1 MPEEAAARPRRA
13 QVEGQ
18 GALHE
23 SGRGS
28 STVGL
33 VAKLPNLLKVRDAA
47 RLLGLGKSAVYQLIR
62 MRRIRSVQIP
72 GRRRSVY
79 RIPADA
85 IAEFI
90 VRHTRDVR
98 R

>member
-1 MPEEAAARPRRA
+1 MTAMSDGLPE
-13 QVEGQ
+13 
-18 GALHE
+18 
-23 SGRGS
+23 
-28 STVGL
+28 
-33 VAKLPNLLKVRDAA
+33 LLKVRDAA
-47 RLLGLGKSAVYQLIR
+47 QLLGLGKSAVYQLIR